1 MTIEPHASPFPGHEF
16 PQQLPQ
22 VDRREPGRPPPW
34 GSRSSEGWTSLT
46 TEEISL
52 RLRGHYVV
60 DPSHLPEVNDELA
73 LYQHDQE
80 TEVRQSAVLLCL
92 FDSDEGVQIVLTRR
106 AAHLKNHRHEVAFPG
121 GRCEFDETPTQTA
134 IREAYEEVGLRPDA
148 LTIVGY
154 LTPIVTMASNSSIY
168 PIVAIHT
175 GTPKFVIDPNE
186 VDRVFTVPLAHLLD
200 VESFAE
206 ERWWRA
212 SRRPTSADGSFP
224 IYFFKVPGDL
234 VWGAT
239 ARILTEFLEFI
250 SRETF
255 PKVNFTSVPLS

>member
-1 MTIEPHASPFPGHEF
+1 MTIEPHASPFPGHEY
-16 PQQLPQ
+16 PQQLPL
-22 VDRREPGRPPPW
+22 VDRREPGRPAPW
-34 GSRSSEGWTSLT
+34 VSRNSEGWSSLT

-73 LYQHDQE
+73 HFQHAE
-80 TEVRQSAVLLCL
+80 GVEVRQSAVLLCL
-92 FDSDEGVQIVLTRR
+92 FDSEEGVQIVLTRR

-121 GRCEFDETPTQTA
+121 GRCEVDETPTQTA
-134 IREAYEEVGLRPDA
+134 IREAHEEVGLASDA

-154 LTPIVTMASNSSIY
+154 LTPIVTLASNSSIY
-168 PIVAIHT
+168 PVVAIHA
-175 GTPKFVIDPNE
+175 GTPEFVIDPNE
-186 VDRVFTVPLAHLLD
+186 VDRVFTVPLAHLLH
-200 VESFAE
+200 VEAFAE

-212 SRRPTSADGSFP
+212 SRRTTADDGSFP
-224 IYFFKVPGDL
+224 INFFKVPGDL

-250 SRETF
+250 SRETL
-255 PKVNFTSVPLS
+255 P

>member
-1 MTIEPHASPFPGHEF
+1 MTIEPHASPFPGHEY
-16 PQQLPQ
+16 PQQLPL
-22 VDRREPGRPPPW
+22 VDRREPGRPAPW
-34 GSRSSEGWTSLT
+34 LSRSAEGWSSLT

-60 DPSHLPEVNDELA
+60 DPGHLPGVNDELA
-73 LYQHDQE
+73 HYQHVE
-80 TEVRQSAVLLCL
+80 GAEVRQSAVLLCL
-92 FDSDEGVQIVLTRR
+92 FDSAAGVQIVLTRR

-121 GRCEFDETPTQTA
+121 GRCEVDETPTQTA
-134 IREAYEEVGLRPDA
+134 VREAYEEVGLAPDA
-148 LTIVGY
+148 LTVVGF

-168 PIVAIHT
+168 PVVAVHA

-186 VDRVFTVPLAHLLD
+186 VDRVFTVPLADLLH
-200 VESFAE
+200 VEAFAE

-212 SRRPTSADGSFP
+212 SRRPTADDGSFP
-224 IYFFKVPGDL
+224 VSFFKVPGDL

-250 SRETF
+250 SRETI
-255 PKVNFTSVPLS
+255 L